1 MSRIDVPKIS
11 EDITKE
17 LEDKIKSLDKK
28 PTLAIILVGDDP
40 ASVKYVKSKG
50 ETMAKM
56 GVGYK
61 DFILPEDTTEEEVL
75 KLVEELNNDD
85 TVHGM
90 LVQLPIPN
98 PEIDDEKVVSAVSP
112 LKDVDGFNE
121 GGAPPCTALGIMKIL
136 ERTNYEVK
144 GKKVAVIGNNITV
157 AKPSVDLLNQ
167 AGAEVLNID
176 SEDSSEIKAK
186 LAEFQP
192 QAIVSGVDKVGLI
205 SSSDIPDSVEVLIDG
220 GAVREKQEDGKY
232 KTFGDF
238 NADEYELLDERG
250 IDYTFRVKGVGIMI
264 LTMLVYNLLDRYE
277 LLNKSK

>member
-11 EDITKE
+11 EDITRE
-17 LEDKIKSLDKK
+17 LEDKIKGLAKK

-75 KLVEELNNDD
+75 ALVEKLNNDD

-98 PEIDDEKVVSAVSP
+98 PAIDDEKVVAAVLPS
-112 LKDVDGFNE
+112 KDVDGFNE

-136 ERTNYEVK
+136 ERGGYEVK
-144 GKKVAVIGNNITV
+144 GKKVAVLGDNITV
-157 AKPSVDLLNQ
+157 AKPSVDLLKA
-167 AGAEVLNID
+167 AGAEVLNIVSTD
-176 SEDSSEIKAK
+176 SAEIKAK
-186 LAEFQP
+186 LAEFGP
-192 QAIVSGVDKVGLI
+192 YAMVSGVDKVSLF
-205 SSSDIPDSVEVLIDG
+205 SSSDIPDTVKVLIDG
-220 GAVREKQEDGKY
+220 GAIREKQEDGKY

-264 LTMLVYNLLDRYE
+264 LTMLVYNLLDRYD
-277 LLNKSK
+277 LLNK

>member
-1 MSRIDVPKIS
+1 
-11 EDITKE
+11 
-17 LEDKIKSLDKK
+17 
-28 PTLAIILVGDDP
+28 
-40 ASVKYVKSKG
+40 
-50 ETMAKM
+50 MAKM

-98 PEIDDEKVVSAVSP
+98 PEIDDEKIVSAVSP
-112 LKDVDGFNE
+112 SKDVDGFNE

-136 ERTNYEVK
+136 ERTNYDVK

-157 AKPSVDLLNQ
+157 AKPSIDLLNA

-176 SEDSSEIKAK
+176 SEDSNEIKVK
-186 LAEFQP
+186 LAEFGP
-192 QAIVSGVDKVGLI
+192 KVIVSGVDKVGLI

-220 GAVREKQEDGKY
+220 GAIREKQEDGKY

-277 LLNKSK
+277 LLNQSK